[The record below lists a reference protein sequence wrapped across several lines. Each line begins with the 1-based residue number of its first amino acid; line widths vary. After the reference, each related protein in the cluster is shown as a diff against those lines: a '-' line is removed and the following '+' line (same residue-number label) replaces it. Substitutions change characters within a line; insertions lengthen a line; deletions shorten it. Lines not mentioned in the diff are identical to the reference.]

1 MRLRTQ
7 IVLCDTVNATI
18 GRSLLIKF
26 HQFQSTEYIWFKLY
40 LQIVCISYIFLDFI
54 LIKGDQTANPLFREM
69 RWRFLQ
75 RANETRMILKRKL
88 NILCWYLID
97 IWFIS
102 NWYLIDI
109 WYFYIEAYCWKE
121 KNTFGISLAQNW
133 LRRNK
138 DHSLLMCVYFKKTKT
153 NPTILLFTR

>member
-40 LQIVCISYIFLDFI
+40 LQILCISYIFLDFI

-121 KNTFGISLAQNW
+121 KKHLWNFSCTELTATEQGSLPLNVC
-133 LRRNK
+133 
-138 DHSLLMCVYFKKTKT
+138 LLQEDK
-153 NPTILLFTR
+153 N

>member
-26 HQFQSTEYIWFKLY
+26 HQFQSTEYIWFKLH
-40 LQIVCISYIFLDFI
+40 LQILYTFPYLI

-109 WYFYIEAYCWKE
+109 FI
-121 KNTFGISLAQNW
+121 
-133 LRRNK
+133 LRRIVEKKKHLWNFSCTELTATAQG
-138 DHSLLMCVYFKKTKT
+138 SLPLNVCLLQEDT
-153 NPTILLFTR
+153 N